1 MAPQPTPQDW
11 DRLIKALRGAAT
23 LSPTAGAT
31 SLPMGIPAS
40 GITATAGPEALFA
53 AGLYD
58 PTRLAALEQ
67 DMLNQLTLDYLREVR
82 GLGGLPEPPK
92 ATVFSYQVN
101 PTIANNPEIT
111 RVFNDLIIPR
121 LSSGEYTAQEAK
133 NALNEVAKDPAFSQA
148 TRNTISKARDV
159 LASEVDNYV
168 NEYVKAQRDRVA
180 YEQSLTSGMANA
192 EQIAAQAGLAKPTL
206 ETARLKLYSDLGMP
220 QLAAA
225 PSPTEQFDLPL
236 ELFTNQERVKDLA
249 AQLNYG
255 QAAQRTP
262 YLQRLEASLGEQNR
276 LAGSFQARA
285 NQEAA
290 RKYAEEMTKDY
301 ATGAKAGDIAKG
313 TALAIGGAA
322 LSPFTFGLTGA
333 GGIIG
338 GIKSIGKA
346 GERERS
352 EKQAAYQQFY
362 NQKLAELSAQ
372 PGVKPIKLIDISP
385 EARKARRLEVRA
397 QRFLRAE
404 LNRAQK
410 EAEKASSEL
419 TALGITPYSQF
430 TNQILLNAA
439 LQATKPKK

>member
-1 MAPQPTPQDW
+1 MAPQPQPKPQDW
-11 DRLIKALRGAAT
+11 ERLFTALRAASV

-53 AGLYD
+53 SGMYD

-67 DMLNQLTLDYLREVR
+67 EAYNQLTLDYLREVR

-101 PTIANNPEIT
+101 PTITNNPEIT
-111 RVFNDLIIPR
+111 RIFNDLLIPR

-133 NALNEVAKDPAFSQA
+133 NALNEAAKDPAFSQA
-148 TRNTISKARDV
+148 TRNTLSQARDV
-159 LASEVDNYV
+159 LSSEVDNYV
-168 NEYVKAQRDRVA
+168 NEYVKSQRDRVA

-192 EQIAAQAGLAKPTL
+192 EQIAAQAGLSRPTM
-206 ETARLKLYSDLGMP
+206 EAARLKLYSDLGMP
-220 QLAAA
+220 QLAAV
-225 PSPTEQFDLPL
+225 PSPTEQFNLPP
-236 ELFTNQERVKDLA
+236 ELFMDQARIKELTN
-249 AQLNYG
+249 QLNYG

-290 RKYAEEMTKDY
+290 RKYAEEMTKGY

-313 TALAIGGAA
+313 VALSVGGSA
-322 LSPFTFGLTGA
+322 LSPLIGIGGL
-333 GGIIG
+333 IG

-346 GERERS
+346 SERERG
-352 EKQAAYQQFY
+352 EKQAAYQQLY

-397 QRFLRAE
+397 QRFLRAA
-404 LNRAQK
+404 LNKAAR
-410 EAEKASSEL
+410 EAEKASNEL

-430 TNQILLNAA
+430 TNQMLLNAA

>member
-1 MAPQPTPQDW
+1 MAPQPTPQPAPQDW
-11 DRLIKALRGAAT
+11 ERLIKALRAASV
-23 LSPTAGAT
+23 LSPTAGAA

-53 AGLYD
+53 AGMYD

-82 GLGGLPEPPK
+82 GLGGMPEPPK

-101 PTIANNPEIT
+101 PTITNNPEIS
-111 RVFNDLIIPR
+111 RIFNDLLIPR

-148 TRNTISKARDV
+148 TRNTINKARDV

-168 NEYVKAQRDRVA
+168 NEYVKAERDRVA
-180 YEQSLTSGMANA
+180 YQQALTGGMANA

-236 ELFTNQERVKDLA
+236 ELFANQERVKELTN
-249 AQLNYG
+249 QLSYG
-255 QAAQRTP
+255 KAAQRTP

-290 RKYAEEMTKDY
+290 RKYAEEMTKGY

-313 TALAIGGAA
+313 VALSVGGSA
-322 LSPFTFGLTGA
+322 LSPLIGIGGLV
-333 GGIIG
+333 GGIR
-338 GIKSIGKA
+338 SVGKA
-346 GERERS
+346 GERERG
-352 EKQAAYQQFY
+352 EKQAAFQQFY

-372 PGVKPIKLIDISP
+372 PGAKPIKLIDISP
-385 EARKARRLEVRA
+385 EARQARRLEVRA
-397 QRFLRAE
+397 QRLLRAE

-410 EAEKASSEL
+410 EAEKASSDL